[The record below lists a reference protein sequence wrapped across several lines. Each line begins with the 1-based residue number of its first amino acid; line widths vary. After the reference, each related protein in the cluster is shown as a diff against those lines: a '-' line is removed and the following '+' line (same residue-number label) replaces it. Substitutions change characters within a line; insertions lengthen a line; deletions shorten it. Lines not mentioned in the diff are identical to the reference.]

1 MSADDKLRG
10 LACTDGAFVRILAVL
25 FCLWLAMPVHAAES
39 GEPPRVLAS
48 IEPLAMLLRDVFGD
62 TVTVDTFLLSSQTPH
77 DASFTP
83 GQARKVQLADLIVW
97 LGKSAEPALAKL
109 MARGDGAE
117 LAMLSL
123 PDIHQR
129 ELQGSDKDHDHD
141 HAHDQQNNLDPHLW
155 LSPDN
160 MIELARALP
169 AQAAALGLDPQQVQ
183 EQVARFETQLNRQRT
198 LLQQQ
203 LAPYTDKPYLSHHDA
218 WGYFAEAFG
227 LRPVLPVSA
236 STDLSPGSK
245 RFIALIRQIE
255 ADNIQCFMA
264 EPESRRALAERLC
277 RDQCRVVEAD
287 PLGRGLGKVGYAA
300 LLDDLSQR
308 FVRCLAIP

>member
-1 MSADDKLRG
+1 M
-10 LACTDGAFVRILAVL
+10 RILFLL
-25 FCLWLAMPVHAAES
+25 FYLWLALPAHAADA

-83 GQARKVQLADLIVW
+83 GQARKVQQADLVVW
-97 LGKSAEPALAKL
+97 LGKPAEPALAKL
-109 MARGDGAE
+109 MARGKGKA

-123 PDIHQR
+123 PGIHQR
-129 ELQGSDKDHDHD
+129 ELQGTDDDHPDH
-141 HAHDQQNNLDPHLW
+141 HHESKLDPHLW

-160 MIELARALP
+160 MILLARALP
-169 AQAAALGLDPQQVQ
+169 AQVAALGLDPQQVQ
-183 EQVARFETQLNRQRT
+183 QQVASFETRLNQQSTR
-198 LLQQQ
+198 LQQQ
-203 LAPYTDKPYLSHHDA
+203 LAPYADKPYLSHHDA

-227 LRPVLPVSA
+227 LQPVLPVSA

-255 ADNIQCFMA
+255 TDNIQCFMA

-277 RDQCRVVEAD
+277 RDQCRIVEAD
-287 PLGRGLGKVGYAA
+287 PLGRELGKVGYAA
-300 LLDDLSQR
+300 LLDDLGQR
-308 FVRCLAIP
+308 FIRCLAP

>member
-1 MSADDKLRG
+1 MRTL
-10 LACTDGAFVRILAVL
+10 TVL
-25 FCLWLAMPVHAAES
+25 FCLWLTMPLHAAEA
-39 GEPPRVLAS
+39 GAPPRVLAS

-62 TVTVDTFLLSSQTPH
+62 AVTVDTFLLSSQTPH

-83 GQARKVQLADLIVW
+83 GQARKVQQADLIVW
-97 LGKSAEPALAKL
+97 LGEAAEPSLAKL
-109 MARGDGAE
+109 MSRGKGPQ
-117 LAMLSL
+117 LAMLAL
-123 PDIHQR
+123 PGIHQR
-129 ELQGSDKDHDHD
+129 QLQDADDDHD
-141 HAHDQQNNLDPHLW
+141 HAGHDHQNNLDPHLW

-169 AQAAALGLDPQQVQ
+169 AQAATLGLDPQQIQ
-183 EQVARFETQLNRQRT
+183 QQVARFETRLNQQRV

-203 LAPYTDKPYLSHHDA
+203 LAPYADKPYLSHHDA
-218 WGYFAEAFG
+218 WGYFAEAFN

-236 STDLSPGSK
+236 STELSPGSK

-255 ADNIQCFMA
+255 TDNIRCFMA

-308 FVRCLAIP
+308 FIRCLTP

>member
-10 LACTDGAFVRILAVL
+10 LACTDGACVRILAIL
-25 FCLWLAMPVHAAES
+25 FSLCLAMPVHTAEV

-62 TVTVDTFLLSSQTPH
+62 AVTVDTFLLSSQTPH

-83 GQARKVQLADLIVW
+83 GQARKVQQADLVVW
-97 LGKSAEPALAKL
+97 LGKPAEPSLAKL
-109 MARGDGAE
+109 MARGKGRE

-123 PDIHQR
+123 PGIHQR
-129 ELQGSDKDHDHD
+129 ELQGADGDHDHPD
-141 HAHDQQNNLDPHLW
+141 HHHQSNLDPHLW

-160 MIELARALP
+160 MILLARALP
-169 AQAAALGLDPQQVQ
+169 AQAAALGLDPQQIQ
-183 EQVARFETQLNRQRT
+183 QQVASFETRLNQQRA

-203 LAPYTDKPYLSHHDA
+203 LAPYADKPYLSHHDA

-227 LRPVLPVSA
+227 LQPVLPVST

-255 ADNIQCFMA
+255 TDNIQCFMA

-287 PLGRGLGKVGYAA
+287 PLGRGLGKEGYVA

-308 FVRCLAIP
+308 FIRCLAP

>member
-1 MSADDKLRG
+1 M
-10 LACTDGAFVRILAVL
+10 RIPALL
-25 FCLWLAMPVHAAES
+25 FCLSLTLPLNVAIA

-62 TVTVDTFLLSSQTPH
+62 AVTVDTFLLSSQTPH

-83 GQARKVQLADLIVW
+83 GQASKVQQADLIVW
-97 LGKSAEPALAKL
+97 LGKPAEPSLAKL
-109 MARGDGAE
+109 MARGKGSE

-123 PDIHQR
+123 PGIHQR
-129 ELQGSDKDHDHD
+129 ELQGTDDHDHPG
-141 HAHDQQNNLDPHLW
+141 HNHHSNLDPHLW

-160 MIELARALP
+160 MILLARALP
-169 AQAAALGLDPQQVQ
+169 AQAAALGLDPQQIQ
-183 EQVARFETQLNRQRT
+183 QQVASFETRLNQQRA

-203 LAPYTDKPYLSHHDA
+203 LAPYADKPYLSHHDA

-227 LRPVLPVSA
+227 LQPVLPVST

-255 ADNIQCFMA
+255 TDDIQCFMA

-287 PLGRGLGKVGYAA
+287 PLGRGLGKAGYVA

-308 FVRCLAIP
+308 FIRCLADP

>member
-1 MSADDKLRG
+1 M
-10 LACTDGAFVRILAVL
+10 RILTLL
-25 FCLWLAMPVHAAES
+25 FCLWLTMPLSAAADA
-39 GEPPRVLAS
+39 PPRVLAS

-62 TVTVDTFLLSSQTPH
+62 AVTVDTFLLSSQTPH

-83 GQARKVQLADLIVW
+83 GQARKVQQADLIVW
-97 LGKSAEPALAKL
+97 LGEAAEPSLAKL
-109 MARGDGAE
+109 MARGKGPE

-123 PDIHQR
+123 PGIHQR
-129 ELQGSDKDHDHD
+129 PLQDASDDHDHNGRD
-141 HAHDQQNNLDPHLW
+141 HQNSLDPHLW

-169 AQAAALGLDPQQVQ
+169 AQAATLGLDPQQIQ
-183 EQVARFETQLNRQRT
+183 RQVSGFETGLNQQRA

-203 LAPYTDKPYLSHHDA
+203 LAPYADKPYLSHHDA
-218 WGYFAEAFG
+218 WGYFAEAFD

-236 STDLSPGSK
+236 STELSPGSK

-255 ADNIQCFMA
+255 TDNIRCFMA

-287 PLGRGLGKVGYAA
+287 PLGRGLGKVGYAT
-300 LLDDLSQR
+300 LLDDLGQR
-308 FVRCLAIP
+308 FIHCLAP